1 MAGIVDTPAFAGP
14 PVMDIEASGLGA
26 GSYPIEIGIV
36 LANGDAYCTLIAPE
50 PDWTH
55 WDEEAHAVHGIARST
70 LHQFGKAACVV
81 AAELDRRL
89 AGTTIYSDA
98 WGHDY
103 TWLSLLYSA
112 AGWSPP
118 FKLASLH
125 SIVAQMHASC
135 SRQCARCWAR
145 RRCGLTGHRCCC
157 RSSEAWCTCGRCME
171 GAD

>member
-1 MAGIVDTPAFAGP
+1 
-14 PVMDIEASGLGA
+14 MDIEASGFGA

-55 WDEEAHAVHGIARST
+55 WDEEAQAVHGIARST

-103 TWLSLLYSA
+103 TWLSLLYSV
-112 AGWSPP
+112 AGWAPP

-125 SIVAQMHASC
+125 SVVGEVEQSRWDAVRAIVERRDGGTRHRASAD
-135 SRQCARCWAR
+135 ARVLQQTVR
-145 RRCGLTGHRCCC
+145 EVLRERLRPQ
-157 RSSEAWCTCGRCME
+157 RSSLAVG
-171 GAD
+171 